1 MPYFYDPYGRRRA
14 ARAPQPA
21 AGARVSV
28 DDVQK
33 LAQAYQELAAAYE
46 QQSRDLDAGRRDSVA
61 QAKTLAEVRQEL
73 AIKTEALQRQ
83 SADLKQLE
91 AELVW
96 TRAALRQQDQ
106 ANPPDIKEQSG
117 EEQSWRQRYEQ
128 LQAEV
133 DALRKRW
140 ELRFETESAAA
151 RHAIL
156 SDMLPL
162 ADHLELAL
170 QHGAQLAGDQ
180 AQEYVQTIG
189 AICQAFLN
197 VLKGYGV
204 TPLEALGRPFDPN
217 LHEAVGRVQD
227 GETPSGYVAQVV
239 RTGYV
244 EGEKLLR
251 AARVLVRE

>member
-1 MPYFYDPYGRRRA
+1 MGWRAGRKLRPLVRRRIDLRSMTDRIDRGVERWESEGGFMPNFYDPYGRRRA
-14 ARAPQPA
+14 ARAPQPLD
-21 AGARVSV
+21 AGVSAE
-28 DDVQK
+28 DVQK

-73 AIKTEALQRQ
+73 AIKNEALQRQ

-96 TRAALRQQDQ
+96 TKAALQQQDK
-106 ANPPDIKEQSG
+106 AAAPDAD
-117 EEQSWRQRYEQ
+117 EQSWRRRYEE

-140 ELRFETESAAA
+140 EQRFETESAAA

-162 ADHLELAL
+162 AD
-170 QHGAQLAGDQ
+170 
-180 AQEYVQTIG
+180 
-189 AICQAFLN
+189 
-197 VLKGYGV
+197 
-204 TPLEALGRPFDPN
+204 N
-217 LHEAVGRVQD
+217 L
-227 GETPSGYVAQVV
+227 
-239 RTGYV
+239 
-244 EGEKLLR
+244 
-251 AARVLVRE
+251 